1 MAYYQ
6 RLGKIKR
13 GRFHNLMYQRVLILI
28 LCLLFTACSNT
39 VSVKVSNIEK
49 SNLNNRLDDVP
60 VTLIIY
66 KLRNIE
72 KFKEVSDKD
81 LITRED
87 GALGKDKIDSIRLQI
102 APKNEIL
109 ALKIQDKEVPY
120 IGILTLFTND
130 TNKTT
135 KIWVKTKDASGF
147 WSGLLRKKTLTFE
160 ITQEGIKRI

>member
-1 MAYYQ
+1 MLPQ
-6 RLGKIKR
+6 RLGKIR
-13 GRFHNLMYQRVLILI
+13 RERCLQLMYQRALILI
-28 LCLLFTACSNT
+28 LCFLFTACSNT
-39 VSVKVSNIEK
+39 VSVRVSNIEK

-66 KLRNIE
+66 KLKNIE
-72 KFKEVSDKD
+72 KFKEASEKD

-87 GALGKDKIDSIRLQI
+87 GVLGKDKIDSIKLQI

-109 ALKIQDKEVPY
+109 ALKLQDKEIPY
-120 IGILTLFTND
+120 LGILTLFTNN
-130 TNKTT
+130 TSRTT

>member
-1 MAYYQ
+1 
-6 RLGKIKR
+6 
-13 GRFHNLMYQRVLILI
+13 MYQRVLLLV

-66 KLRNIE
+66 KLKNIE
-72 KFKEVSDKD
+72 KFKEASEKD

-87 GALGKDKIDSIRLQI
+87 GALGKDKIDSIKLQI

-120 IGILTLFTND
+120 LGILTLFTND

-135 KIWVKTKDASGF
+135 KIWVRTKDAKGF
-147 WSGLLRKKTLTFE
+147 WSGFLRKKTLTFE